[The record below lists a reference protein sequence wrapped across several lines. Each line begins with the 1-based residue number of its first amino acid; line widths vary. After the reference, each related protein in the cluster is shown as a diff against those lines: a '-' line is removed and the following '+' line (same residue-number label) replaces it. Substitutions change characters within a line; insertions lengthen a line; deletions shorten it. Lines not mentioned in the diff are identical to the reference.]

1 MQLLPGSP
9 NPKNVFRLNDIGVRT
24 RIDGVLG
31 IKG

>member
-1 MQLLPGSP
+1 MQLQFDSP

-24 RIDGVLG
+24 RIDRVLG